1 MDDDEPELLE
11 GIAQHLHDRGLV
23 VYDAT
28 GVEGDCFIE
37 SMPSRPGLAVVL
49 TVYDDGREP
58 DSLLAYDE
66 PRMQVRV
73 RGDADP
79 RTSRRVC
86 KRIRSELHGLGP
98 VTLPNGIQLILSVA
112 LQNAPASLGVDENG
126 RHEHVS
132 NHRMEHRSITAHRG

>member
-1 MDDDEPELLE
+1 MDDDEPELLD
-11 GIAQHLHDRGLV
+11 GIALYLAERGIV
-23 VYDAT
+23 TYDPD

-37 SMPSRPGLAVVL
+37 SMPPRPGIAVVL

-79 RTSRRVC
+79 RTSRRLC
-86 KRIRSELHGLGP
+86 KRIRSALHGLGP
-98 VTLPNGIQLILSVA
+98 VTLPNGIELILSVC
-112 LQNAPASLGVDENG
+112 LQGAPASLGVDTNG
-126 RHEHVS
+126 RHEHVA